1 MKGAALIDSVL
12 MWPLLGVSLSVF
24 MPPPQQEDTAAAG
37 VGAATGT
44 GCMGAGWFDPPEQ
57 HDPPID
63 EGAGTGADAAAGP
76 EQQEPGAAAGTSR
89 STGSVVTCN
98 PRATRSW

>member
-1 MKGAALIDSVL
+1 MC
-12 MWPLLGVSLSVF
+12 PLLGVSFSDF
-24 MPPPQQEDTAAAG
+24 MPPPQQEDPAGAA
-37 VGAATGT
+37 VGTATGT
-44 GCMGAGWFDPPEQ
+44 GCMGAAWFDPPEQ

-63 EGAGTGADAAAGP
+63 EGVGTVAVAAAGP